1 MDGKVII
8 FSAPSGSGKT
18 TIVREVMVKVDGLGF
33 SVSATSRAPRPG
45 EVHGR
50 DYYFISQEE
59 FKLKAA
65 QGEFVEW
72 EEVYPG
78 TYYGTL
84 RNEIERLWKE
94 GKNVVFDVDVVGGRN
109 LKRIFGEKA
118 LAIFIQAPSIEV
130 LKQRLEK
137 RGTETP
143 ESIEKRLAKAAYEL
157 GFAKNFDKII
167 VNDQLD
173 AAVEQAVEIV
183 KSFLLDKSV
192 AF

>member
-1 MDGKVII
+1 MKGKVII

-18 TIVREVMVKVDGLGF
+18 TIVHEVMKRVEGLGF

-45 EVHGR
+45 EVNGR
-50 DYYFISQEE
+50 DYYFISPEE
-59 FKLKAA
+59 FREKVER
-65 QGEFVEW
+65 GEFIEW

-84 RNEIERLWKE
+84 RSEIERLWRE
-94 GKNVVFDVDVVGGRN
+94 GKNVVFDVDVVGGSN

-130 LKQRLEK
+130 LKQRLEQ

-143 ESIEKRLAKAAYEL
+143 ESIARRLAKAGFEL
-157 GFAKNFDKII
+157 GYAKLFDRII
-167 VNDQLD
+167 INDQLE
-173 AAVEQAVEIV
+173 AAIEQTVEAV
-183 KSFLLDKSV
+183 KSFLKSENQ
-192 AF
+192 AN

>member
-18 TIVREVMVKVDGLGF
+18 TIVHEVMRKVDGLGF

-50 DYYFISQEE
+50 DYYFISGEE
-59 FKLKAA
+59 FKQRVA

-78 TYYGTL
+78 TFYGTL

-94 GKNVVFDVDVVGGRN
+94 GKNVVFDVDVVGGSN

-118 LAIFIQAPSIEV
+118 LAIFIQTPSIEV
-130 LKQRLEK
+130 LRQRLEK

-143 ESIEKRLAKAAYEL
+143 ESIEKRLAKAAFEL

-167 VNDQLD
+167 INDQLD
-173 AAVEQAVEIV
+173 TAVEQAVELV
-183 KSFLLDKSV
+183 KSFLQHK
-192 AF
+192 

>member
-1 MDGKVII
+1 MEGKVII

-18 TIVREVMVKVDGLGF
+18 TIVHEVMKRVEGLGF

-45 EVHGR
+45 EVNGR
-50 DYYFISQEE
+50 DYYFISPEE
-59 FKLKAA
+59 FREKVER
-65 QGEFVEW
+65 GEFIEW

-84 RNEIERLWKE
+84 RSEIERLWRE
-94 GKNVVFDVDVVGGRN
+94 GKNVVFDVDVVGGSN

-130 LKQRLEK
+130 LKQRLEQ

-143 ESIEKRLAKAAYEL
+143 ESIAKRLAKAGFEL
-157 GFAKNFDKII
+157 GYAKLFDRII
-167 VNDQLD
+167 INDQLE
-173 AAVEQAVEIV
+173 AAIEQTVEAV
-183 KSFLLDKSV
+183 KSFLKGENQ
-192 AF
+192 AN